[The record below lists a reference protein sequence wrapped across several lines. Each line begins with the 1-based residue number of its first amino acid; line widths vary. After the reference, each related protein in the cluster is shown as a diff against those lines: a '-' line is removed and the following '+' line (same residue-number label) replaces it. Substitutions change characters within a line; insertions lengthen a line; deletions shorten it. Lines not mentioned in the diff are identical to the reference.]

1 MDTKWKRFRYGTEDT
16 NPSWSFYG
24 TAASLSFTLIFCG
37 AAGRDDYW
45 WIVSCG
51 FTILSVIFL
60 AYLNIQ
66 MGNGKEEPV
75 PVRLLD
81 GKWPD
86 LWLAFL
92 SYMAYLNHWRLW
104 RRYSIAVN
112 RVFDRI
118 GWIGE
123 FLFLFIFLV
132 FSTALVAGVFVFLTM
147 SLTRHLCKNKLM
159 KTLFFYRLAGKIRQ
173 EKRKLEERQAD
184 LAAQGKSVRIWRR
197 RRFCFLGIEFA
208 LVSIALLFLGAGCGE
223 EELAF
228 LVFVAAAGFI
238 AVDFWFVM
246 HTAREIGVLVD
257 EIQELSENDIRT
269 KEPILPKKSLFRSS
283 EEQLLA
289 VQRVKKES
297 VEKQL
302 KSERMKV
309 DLITNVSHDLKTPL
323 TAMVG
328 CIDLLAKT
336 EGLPQEAKDY
346 VALLSVKAVRLRE
359 MIQDVFDM
367 AKATSGGQDLH
378 MERLDMAR
386 LLRQTAADMQ
396 ERMDASGLIF
406 RMKLGEEEL
415 PFMGDGKKLYRVY
428 QNLLE
433 NTLKYSMAGSRVYIE
448 AKEKEGKI
456 LTSIKNT
463 SDCEME
469 FDADE
474 VVERFTRGDKSR
486 STEGNGLGLA
496 IAKSFTIACGG
507 EFKVTID
514 GDLFKVETV
523 FVKESHGA

>member
-1 MDTKWKRFRYGTEDT
+1 MDTRWKRFRYGTEDT

-24 TAASLSFTLIFCG
+24 VVICLSFTLIFCG
-37 AAGRDDYW
+37 AAGDNDYW
-45 WIVSCG
+45 WIVGCG
-51 FTILSVIFL
+51 FTILSVMFL

-66 MGNGKEEPV
+66 MGNGKDEPV
-75 PVRLLD
+75 PIRLLD

-86 LWLAFL
+86 LWLALFL
-92 SYMAYLNHWRLW
+92 CGVYLNRHLLW
-104 RRYSIAVN
+104 SRYNMAVN

-118 GWIGE
+118 GFMDE
-123 FLFLFIFLV
+123 FFVLFLFLFFSTVSVAAAVVFLV
-132 FSTALVAGVFVFLTM
+132 M
-147 SLTRHLCKNKLM
+147 SLTRHLYKNKWM
-159 KTLFFYRLAGKIRQ
+159 KTLFFYRLSGRLKR
-173 EKRKLEERQAD
+173 ERRKLEEAQAS
-184 LAAQGKSVRIWRR
+184 LTSQGKAVRIWRR
-197 RRFCFLGIEFA
+197 RRLCFLCLRFA
-208 LVSIALLFLGAGCGE
+208 LASIVLLYAGAVYGEEDMAFLLF
-223 EELAF
+223 
-228 LVFVAAAGFI
+228 AAA
-238 AVDFWFVM
+238 AVFFAADVRSVM
-246 HTAREIGVLVD
+246 RTAREIGVLVS
-257 EIQELSENDIRT
+257 EIQELSEDDCQT
-269 KEPILPKKSLFRSS
+269 KEPVLPPNSLFRTS
-283 EEQLLA
+283 EEELLTI
-289 VQRVKKES
+289 QKVKKES
-297 VEKQL
+297 LEKQL
-302 KSERMKV
+302 QSERMKV

-346 VALLSVKAVRLRE
+346 VTLLSVKAVRLRE

-378 MERLDMAR
+378 MERLDMVR

-406 RMKLGEEEL
+406 RMKLGKEEL

-448 AKEKEGKI
+448 AGEKDGKV
-456 LTSIKNT
+456 LASIKNT

-496 IAKSFTIACGG
+496 IAQSFTVACGG
-507 EFKVTID
+507 EFKVTVD
-514 GDLFKVETV
+514 GDLFKVETAFRLV
-523 FVKESHGA
+523 NV